1 MRMDRSTVAIVGACK
16 GPCAPLYRRLSSD
29 KTCSGSLRR
38 EIIVDHPQV
47 PSQQPTQICS
57 DPLHS
62 APEPERVWFPYPVV
76 SEFHVPLLS
85 LLG

>member
-1 MRMDRSTVAIVGACK
+1 MYARGRVHLSGVYK
-16 GPCAPLYRRLSSD
+16 GPCAPLCLRLSSD
-29 KTCSGSLRR
+29 KTCSGSLRH

-47 PSQQPTQICS
+47 PSWQPTEVRS

-62 APEPERVWFPYPVV
+62 ALEPERAWFPYPVV